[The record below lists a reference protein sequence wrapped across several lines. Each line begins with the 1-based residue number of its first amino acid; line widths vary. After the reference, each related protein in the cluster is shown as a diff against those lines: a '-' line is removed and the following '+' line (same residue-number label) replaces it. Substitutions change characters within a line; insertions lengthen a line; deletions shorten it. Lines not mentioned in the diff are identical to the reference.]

1 MHSLVDL
8 ARESVEQFV
17 RHGVVLSLPNP
28 LSPDM
33 TERSG
38 VFVCIKKRGDLR
50 GCIGTF
56 MPCCENVAAETIRNA
71 ISAATQDPRF
81 APVSEDELSDLA
93 YSVDVLSPPEKVE
106 DISELDTKE
115 FGVIVTSGQRKGLL
129 LPDLEGVNSVEEQ
142 LRITRMKAGILPH
155 EKVEIFRFRV
165 KRYR

>member
-1 MHSLVDL
+1 MPSLVEL

-17 RHGVVLSLPNP
+17 RQGVVLHLPNP
-28 LSPDM
+28 LPNEM
-33 TERSG
+33 AARSG
-38 VFVCIKKRGDLR
+38 VFVCIKKGGDLR

-56 MPCCENVAAETIRNA
+56 LPCCENIAAETIRNA
-71 ISAATQDPRF
+71 IAAATQDPRF
-81 APVSEDELSDLA
+81 MPVSEDELPDLI

-106 DISELDTKE
+106 DISELDPKK

-142 LRITRMKAGILPH
+142 LRITRMKAGIPPH

-165 KRYR
+165 RRYR